1 MTAILNNFDLQ
12 TFRST
17 VTNVARPYLFYIQVP
32 LPETITAEQRLF
44 TYLAQ
49 STKIPDRSVDVLTTH

>member
-17 VTNVARPYLFYIQVP
+17 VANVARPYLFYIQVP
-32 LPETITAEQRLF
+32 LPKAISAEQRLF